1 MTSMVTFNQEDIL
14 RALIR
19 LGELASNAHHSVEL
33 LITGGALMVLA
44 YQSRLATKDVD
55 ALILSPQAVLV
66 RKWIQQVAREQEL
79 PEDWLND
86 AVKPFLV
93 TISPG
98 PVVFQAT
105 GLTVKSPLPE
115 QMLAMKLAAWRDEG
129 DILDA
134 ARILQELDSSLSQ
147 AEVWALCVPYLPKGT
162 ELKAQYA
169 LEDLWS
175 VYRDN
180 PVKSGGGQE

>member
-1 MTSMVTFNQEDIL
+1 
-14 RALIR
+14 
-19 LGELASNAHHSVEL
+19 
-33 LITGGALMVLA
+33 MVLA
-44 YQSRLATKDVD
+44 YQSRPATKDID
-55 ALILSPQAVLV
+55 ALILSPPAALV

-93 TISPG
+93 TVSPG
-98 PVVFQAT
+98 PVVFQIT

-134 ARILQELDSSLSQ
+134 ARILQELDSSPSL
-147 AEVWALCVPYLPKGT
+147 EKVWNLCLPYLPKGT

-169 LEDLWS
+169 LEDLWR
-175 VYRDN
+175 VYRDHT
-180 PVKSGGGQE
+180 VKSRGGQS

>member
-1 MTSMVTFNQEDIL
+1 MAIFNKEEIL
-14 RALIR
+14 KALTR
-19 LGELASNAHHSVEL
+19 LGELANAAHHSVEL
-33 LITGGALMVLA
+33 LVTGGALMVLA
-44 YQSRLATKDVD
+44 YQSRLATKDID
-55 ALILSPQAVLV
+55 ALILSPQAALV

-93 TISPG
+93 TVSPG
-98 PVVFQAT
+98 PVVFQT
-105 GLTVKSPLPE
+105 RGLIVKSPLPE

-134 ARILQELDSSLSQ
+134 ARILQELNFSLTQ
-147 AEVWALCVPYLPKGT
+147 EEVWNLCIPYLPKGT

-169 LEDLWS
+169 LEDLWR

-180 PVKSGGGQE
+180 TVKSRGG